1 MRIRSLMIKNPITV
15 SENASVR
22 NAFDLMNA
30 HSIRHLPVVT
40 HENKFIGFVT
50 LTDLKQAFIPSMVTD
65 LSLKDIMVKDPIVLQ
80 PDATI
85 ETAARIIYKHKISGI
100 PIVDNQKLVG
110 IITTTDILEAFV
122 SMMGILTNS
131 SRVDVALGKDPKAF
145 KEVSHI
151 IQNNGGQIISVGMA
165 PHRTDENVYY
175 FRLKPCEVEPIVNTL
190 EKSGYKVLAAEE

>member
-1 MRIRSLMIKNPITV
+1 MIKNPITI
-15 SENASVR
+15 SENASVKD
-22 NAFDLMNA
+22 AVDLMNA

-40 HENKFIGFVT
+40 QEKKFIGFVT

-65 LSLKDIMVKDPIVLQ
+65 LSLKDIMIKDPIVLQ
-80 PDATI
+80 SDATI
-85 ETAARIIYKHKISGI
+85 ETAACIIYKHKISGI

-131 SRVDVALGKDPKAF
+131 SRIDVALGKNPKAF
-145 KEVSHI
+145 REVSHI
-151 IQNNGGQIISVGMA
+151 IQNHGGQIISVGMA

-175 FRLKPCEVEPIVNTL
+175 FRLKPCEVKPIASALN
-190 EKSGYKVLAAEE
+190 KSGYKVLATEG

>member
-1 MRIRSLMIKNPITV
+1 MIKNPITI
-15 SENASVR
+15 SENASVKD
-22 NAFDLMNA
+22 AFDLMNA

-40 HENKFIGFVT
+40 QENKFIGFVT

-80 PDATI
+80 SDATI

-131 SRVDVALGKDPKAF
+131 SRVDVALGKNPKAF

-175 FRLKPCEVEPIVNTL
+175 FRLKPCDVKPIANAL
-190 EKSGYKVLAAEE
+190 KKSGYKVLATEG

>member
-1 MRIRSLMIKNPITV
+1 MRIRSLMIKNPITI
-15 SENASVR
+15 SENASVKD
-22 NAFDLMNA
+22 AFDLMNA

-40 HENKFIGFVT
+40 HANKFIGFVT

-131 SRVDVALGKDPKAF
+131 SRVDVALGKNPKAF

-165 PHRTDENVYY
+165 PHRMDENVYY
-175 FRLKPCEVEPIVNTL
+175 FRLKPCAMEPIANAL
-190 EKSGYKVLAAEE
+190 KKEGYKVLATEG

>member
-1 MRIRSLMIKNPITV
+1 MIKNPITI
-15 SENASVR
+15 SENASVKD
-22 NAFDLMNA
+22 AFDLMTA
-30 HSIRHLPVVT
+30 HSIRHLPIVT

-80 PDATI
+80 PDANI

-100 PIVDNQKLVG
+100 PVVENQKLVG

-122 SMMGILTNS
+122 SMMGLLTNS
-131 SRVDVALGKDPKAF
+131 SRVDVALGKNPKAF

-165 PHRTDENVYY
+165 PHRTDENVYF
-175 FRLKPCEVEPIVNTL
+175 FRLKPCEVKPIANAL
-190 EKSGYKVLAAEE
+190 KRGGYKVLATEG

>member
-1 MRIRSLMIKNPITV
+1 MRIRSLMIKNPITI
-15 SENASVR
+15 SENASVKD
-22 NAFDLMNA
+22 AFDLMNA

-80 PDATI
+80 PEATI

-100 PIVDNQKLVG
+100 PVVENQKLVG
-110 IITTTDILEAFV
+110 IITITDILEAFV
-122 SMMGILTNS
+122 SMMGLLTNS
-131 SRVDVALGKDPKAF
+131 SRVDVALGKNPKAF

-165 PHRTDENVYY
+165 PYRTDENVYF
-175 FRLKPCEVEPIVNTL
+175 FRLKPCKVEPIANAL
-190 EKSGYKVLAAEE
+190 KKGGYKVLATEK